1 MDSPELREP
10 LGREPPPKVIDDEP
24 RYTRCYSCID
34 ECLLKGYTAW
44 AYDTDDSI
52 LIGEGCD

>member
-10 LGREPPPKVIDDEP
+10 LGRKPPPKVIDDEP

-52 LIGEGCD
+52 LIG